1 MVRNL
6 GSGGPAYNAQLVN
19 SPTVSTSDA
28 VVGSGAISFTAASL
42 QYVQIPPFTT
52 GSRGLTFA
60 LWFKMSASAS
70 SAAVFGLGNGSPQ
83 DNIYVYLDGSN
94 NDLFLGV
101 YQGAEYSKTGVL
113 GRNVN
118 DGLWRHVAWT
128 VDATGN
134 WAVYLN
140 GALTNYYSTVLYPS
154 AISRLYNYL
163 GRGTSS
169 SYPYFNGAIDE
180 FYVFQFVATVAQ
192 IQELYHLGKMLY
204 LLVFE

>member
-70 SAAVFGLGNGSPQ
+70 SAAVFWLGNGSPQ

-101 YQGAEYSKTGVL
+101 YQGTEFSKTGVL
-113 GRNVN
+113 GRNIN

-128 VDATGN
+128 VDVNGN

-140 GALTNYYSTVLYPS
+140 GALTNFYSAVLYPS

-163 GRGTSS
+163 GKGDT
-169 SYPYFNGAIDE
+169 YLNGAMDE
-180 FYVFQFVATVAQ
+180 FYVFQFVATAAQ
-192 IQELYHLGKMLY
+192 IQELYELGKILFFYKSRM
-204 LLVFE
+204 